1 MLSAWLRAACRLFA
15 ISQQLRMERTEEPF
29 LIFPLYQIIY
39 RSLLFLLNLN
49 SFHIF
54 HSHIASHAP
63 VPRDHQ
69 ASVLCS
75 SSSSTGSIY
84 RKQTPSIVYPILFIS
99 IIGRIHV
106 SRQFRYRWDMA
117 WLSNCQFVDSRSTLF
132 RLIVL
137 RNLKSFSLIGTKTR
151 IWLN

>member
-54 HSHIASHAP
+54 HSHIASHTHQYLETTRQVCYAAAP
-63 VPRDHQ
+63 AAAAQDLSIVSRSPFHCTYIQ
-69 ASVLCS
+69 SFLSAFLAGYVS
-75 SSSSTGSIY
+75 SSDN
-84 RKQTPSIVYPILFIS
+84 L
-99 IIGRIHV
+99 GRMIT
-106 SRQFRYRWDMA
+106 
-117 WLSNCQFVDSRSTLF
+117 CQFV
-132 RLIVL
+132 
-137 RNLKSFSLIGTKTR
+137 
-151 IWLN
+151 

>member
-1 MLSAWLRAACRLFA
+1 MLPAWLRAACRLFA

-75 SSSSTGSIY
+75 SSSSSSTGSIY
-84 RKQTPSIVYPILFIS
+84 RKQTPSIVYIQSF
-99 IIGRIHV
+99 
-106 SRQFRYRWDMA
+106 
-117 WLSNCQFVDSRSTLF
+117 LSALLAGYASAD
-132 RLIVL
+132 
-137 RNLKSFSLIGTKTR
+137 NLGIYE
-151 IWLN
+151 IWRGCLVANL